1 MTYGAE
7 ITCLG
12 APRCVVGNNA
22 SICVA
27 ELDAADLGVEVGA
40 TDLAGAELGAT
51 DLGIEVLNLY
61 PTPSSSSLSISLS
74 AQSLAPPTHARTAAS
89 LSRPSHLLRPP
100 STVPALPSTFVR
112 PRLRSRSLS
121 SSSTRPGRP
130 CRPLPSSAVTGGEG
144 GPHRSKAGPWASGPC
159 SWRRPH
165 APPLPSTSLLPSSTN
180 NKVFF

>member
-1 MTYGAE
+1 MPRRAE
-7 ITCLG
+7 VRGGQQRVDLRG
-12 APRCVVGNNA
+12 
-22 SICVA
+22 SDVA

-40 TDLAGAELGAT
+40 MDLAGAELGAT

-100 STVPALPSTFVR
+100 SIVPALPSTFVR

-144 GPHRSKAGPWASGPC
+144 GPHRSKAARGPPGLARGGAPTPLRYPAPPC
-159 SWRRPH
+159 YRRP
-165 APPLPSTSLLPSSTN
+165 PTTR
-180 NKVFF
+180 FFF